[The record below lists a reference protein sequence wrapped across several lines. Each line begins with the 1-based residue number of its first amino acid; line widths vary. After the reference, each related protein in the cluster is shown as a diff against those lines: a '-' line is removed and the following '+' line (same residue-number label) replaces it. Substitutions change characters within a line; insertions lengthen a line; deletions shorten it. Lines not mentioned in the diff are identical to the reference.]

1 MKYYSEENNGQ
12 GQEKMITKGKLRGYI
27 NWLNETKGGSFLR
40 ATASGSNRLV
50 IERMSDIS
58 GGTIH
63 WTATRDTQS
72 SQLTASTSASSITIT
87 SNYSSRIPRGKFYL
101 VGPDGTQY
109 TELDNSNGGDN
120 YSGFEDMTFIEADEK
135 LDTYCLT
142 YSDLSGGTY
151 ARVFDV
157 STMKDGIV
165 IDGYSISSSGQY
177 KANQLVAEKDVNF
190 GKLTYDLMVSSI
202 TVEVDAMNDLE
213 EYRRGVIP
221 GSNGLAY
228 ATVYDVTNGTETP
241 FYNFDLNGAE
251 LTDNAQTSGKTYSG
265 VTISKG
271 GNIAKASKRKSGSTD
286 VYAVDVYFYAD
297 SGYTLSSQ
305 TIATIVGN
313 ASDKYISA
321 STHSF
326 SSNSTSPSY
335 SATSRMVKISIASNG
350 EVKFDIKQ
358 RKEIYGYFPVNVYKQ
373 GTSDFAI
380 DENGNVELSAINKF
394 INADSGSTMN
404 SYRNV
409 LDRSVGWLS
418 NAGDNFGSF
427 GLTNGEKY
435 LSSDV
440 SSTYNDE
447 LVREGFPESALTEVC
462 GKDVYN
468 VDNTVYNRGE
478 EVGLDS
484 GSTKHYHIA
493 YANDA
498 YDSYRGLDK
507 VGGFSGTTHLF
518 IDEGYLTYSAEK
530 GVCTSEYLDYTFD
543 SFTSEYNYIVD
554 YVRDYYKDVH
564 SYGITS
570 ILRRHRKVGDS
581 FIDSASNYNLIN
593 GYSSSNPRGY
603 KPKAA
608 VNTKLTGDNFPKH
621 ISGKTI
627 SLTLSHG
634 WNDVTNEGSNDKYKS
649 GDNYISGWTT
659 IYEEPKYY
667 NEWHQSLSHRNPSG
681 SPTVREI
688 RYVPSSK
695 YHDEGRIEC
704 QANTS
709 DVINYYSIAPRFYM
723 VDAESC
729 KDAVSGYNYT
739 FKILS
744 TPITDKAYGITED
757 RYYYLDCANFLGSGN
772 REAIN
777 NQMARKDMITY
788 LSVSSETPIFDSIR
802 YGSKKRDEYSHEY
815 EEGKILSGCCPSAP
829 TQQVYWVDSYAPK
842 YSKICV
848 PNGWSYT
855 SSTMSEIPLDS
866 IKELPYNDKSDDILF
881 VDDNNIIHDFSPS
894 YQNYSGGTN
903 YPVPCTSSW
912 GHFGNNI
919 SIEDI
924 NNFEDDDAYSFPGS
938 CYYNK
943 SENNSSHP
951 LIESISYSSGRSEA
965 IYGDETK
972 FGYDNLLGYNSG
984 NPMNAIH
991 DITNYVASGSN
1002 YVYTGNSNGYNDF
1015 VYYNSNG
1022 SLNSARSSTSTTPSN
1037 RSYKFIPVGAK
1048 MLNGKYV
1055 ALRPCY
1061 GDVTVPYWY
1070 TQIEFAVRVLEQPE
1084 DESAFD
1090 PIAQLNLTVDVSFN
1104 SGNYTRLTTGGT
1116 SYNGVYHKLITNDTF
1131 DTPTISIGTA
1141 DGTSY
1146 KGIYGFLGKMDSLVA
1161 GGNSYYQ
1168 KMSLTL
1174 VFIDVYPVA
1183 SVFDI
1188 VVNGPSNYQNNYEQK
1203 LHWILDGKTSQSVGA
1218 EMFYNLSDNGW
1229 YSYKENSSYANFRCV
1244 GSSVE
1249 TEYCPHYMMN
1259 TYREGGGQKL
1269 AFSDMIFDYYDEE
1282 AEDAGNKG
1290 VWY

>member
-1 MKYYSEENNGQ
+1 MKYYSEENNGR
-12 GQEKMITKGKLRGYI
+12 GQQKMITKGKLRGYI

-40 ATASGSNRLV
+40 ATASGSNKLL
-50 IERMSDIS
+50 IERMDDIS

-109 TELDNSNGGDN
+109 TELDNSNTGDN

-151 ARVFDV
+151 ARVFDEA
-157 STMKDGIV
+157 TMKDGIV

-190 GKLTYDLMVSSI
+190 GKLTYDLVVSSI

-251 LTDNAQTSGKTYSG
+251 LTDNAKTNGKTYSG

-286 VYAVDVYFYAD
+286 VYAVDVYYYAD

-313 ASDKYISA
+313 ASGDKYISA

-335 SATSRMVKISIASNG
+335 SATSRMVKINIASNG

-358 RKEIYGYFPVNVYKQ
+358 RKEIYGYFPVSVYKQ

-394 INADSGSTMN
+394 VNADSGSSN
-404 SYRNV
+404 YSYGNI

-447 LVREGFPESALTEVC
+447 LIREGFPESALTEVC

-468 VDNTVYNRGE
+468 IDDTVYNRGE
-478 EVGLDS
+478 YVGTNPENRRDW
-484 GSTKHYHIA
+484 HIA

-498 YDSYRGLDK
+498 YDLYRGLDK

-518 IDEGYLTYSAEK
+518 IDEGYLSTSVEK
-530 GVCTSEYLDYTFD
+530 GDCTSNYLDYTFD
-543 SFTSEYNYIVD
+543 SFTSEYNYIVN

-570 ILRRHRKVGDS
+570 ILRRYR
-581 FIDSASNYNLIN
+581 NIN
-593 GYSSSNPRGY
+593 GSFVDTSSSYKLVNEYSSSNPSGY
-603 KPKAA
+603 IPKATR
-608 VNTKLTGDNFPKH
+608 NIKINGNNFPKH

-627 SLTLSHG
+627 SLTITLG
-634 WNDVTNEGSNDKYKS
+634 WNDVTNKGDNDKYKS

-659 IYEEPKYY
+659 IYEYPRYD
-667 NEWHQSLSHRNPSG
+667 EWWGSSSDSNAVSG
-681 SPTVREI
+681 NPTVREI
-688 RYVPSSK
+688 KYVPGYYTS
-695 YHDEGRIEC
+695 EGRIEC

-709 DVINYYSIAPRFYM
+709 DTTYYYNIAPRFYM

-729 KDAVSGYNYT
+729 SGGTSGYNYT

-757 RYYYLDCANFLGSGN
+757 RYYFLDYDGFLGHYAN
-772 REAIN
+772 KAVN
-777 NQMARKDMITY
+777 NQMARKNMITY
-788 LSVSSETPIFDSIR
+788 LSVSSSTPTFDSIR
-802 YGSKKRDEYSHEY
+802 YGSTKQNGLNQTLNEYNIQSD
-815 EEGKILSGCCPSAP
+815 CCPSAP
-829 TQQVYWVDSYAPK
+829 TQTVYWVDTYAPHAI
-842 YSKICV
+842 YGGRIFGSTLNV
-848 PNGWSYT
+848 PPAESAVT
-855 SSTMSEIPLDS
+855 SSIGLTYIDDSNKIIETDSRAYLIPTVYDWNRLAYD
-866 IKELPYNDKSDDILF
+866 IGIDDINNFNDKSD
-881 VDDNNIIHDFSPS
+881 
-894 YQNYSGGTN
+894 
-903 YPVPCTSSW
+903 
-912 GHFGNNI
+912 
-919 SIEDI
+919 
-924 NNFEDDDAYSFPGS
+924 YSFHGNR
-938 CYYNK
+938 YYTA
-943 SENNSSHP
+943 STNNSSHG
-951 LIESISYSSGRSEA
+951 LKESISFSSGLSESVFGDDA
-965 IYGDETK
+965 LIGYGV
-972 FGYDNLLGYNSG
+972 NSGYNSG
-984 NPMNAIH
+984 YPMLVLSGTTDYYMNGNDKIYSGKSNGNYEYLYFNMSGSP
-991 DITNYVASGSN
+991 ITNTSHPSY
-1002 YVYTGNSNGYNDF
+1002 
-1015 VYYNSNG
+1015 
-1022 SLNSARSSTSTTPSN
+1022 AR
-1037 RSYKFIPVGAK
+1037 
-1048 MLNGKYV
+1048 KYV
-1055 ALRPCY
+1055 TQFSSNLYDAYTADGSRFPSTYKATDALRPCY
-1061 GDVTVPYWY
+1061 GDVTVPYWR
-1070 TQIEFAVRVLEQPE
+1070 TGIEFAVRVLEQPE
-1084 DESAFD
+1084 DESTFD
-1090 PIAQLNLTVDVSFN
+1090 PITQFGLTIDASFDN
-1104 SGNYTRLTTGGT
+1104 TNYTRLTTGGT
-1116 SYNGVYHKLITNDTF
+1116 EYNNVRHKLVTDTY
-1131 DTPTISIGTA
+1131 DDIVYIS
-1141 DGTSY
+1141 DPNEKSY
-1146 KGIYGFLGKMDSLVA
+1146 KGIYGYLSKTGSLIA
-1161 GGNSYYQ
+1161 GGDSYYQ
-1168 KMSLTL
+1168 KMRLDL
-1174 VFIDVYPVA
+1174 VFVDVYPT
-1183 SVFDI
+1183 SGSCFDI
-1188 VVNGPSNYQNNYEQK
+1188 VVNGPTHTGGQQK
-1203 LHWILDGKTSQSVGA
+1203 LHWRLDGKTSQSVGA
-1218 EMFYNLSDNGW
+1218 DIFGSLGSNGW
-1229 YSYKENSSYANFRCV
+1229 GSYKENTKTNTLSCIGDTNNMYSVSHMLIAYALEEGDETMPFVDMLSEDFAVDGTSS
-1244 GSSVE
+1244 
-1249 TEYCPHYMMN
+1249 
-1259 TYREGGGQKL
+1259 GG
-1269 AFSDMIFDYYDEE
+1269 
-1282 AEDAGNKG
+1282 KG
-1290 VWY
+1290 TWY

>member
-12 GQEKMITKGKLRGYI
+12 GQQKMITKGKLRGYI

-50 IERMSDIS
+50 IERMNDIS
-58 GGTIH
+58 SGTIH

-72 SQLTASTSASSITIT
+72 SQLTASTTASSITIT

-120 YSGFEDMTFIEADEK
+120 YSGFEDMAFIEADEK

-190 GKLTYDLMVSSI
+190 GKLTYDLVVSSI

-305 TIATIVGN
+305 TIATKVGN

-358 RKEIYGYFPVNVYKQ
+358 RKEIYGYFPVSVYKQ

-447 LVREGFPESALTEVC
+447 LIREGFPESALTEVC

-468 VDNTVYNRGE
+468 IDDTVYNRGE
-478 EVGLDS
+478 EVGLDT
-484 GSTKHYHIA
+484 GYTKHYHIA
-493 YANDA
+493 YANDV

-518 IDEGYLTYSAEK
+518 IDKGYLNTSAEK
-530 GVCTSEYLDYTFD
+530 GDCTSEYLDYTFD

-570 ILRRHRKVGDS
+570 ILRRYR
-581 FIDSASNYNLIN
+581 NIN
-593 GYSSSNPRGY
+593 GSFVDTSSSYKLVNAYSSSNPSGY
-603 KPKAA
+603 TPKAFR
-608 VNTKLTGDNFPKH
+608 NIKINGNNFPKH
-621 ISGKTI
+621 VSGKTI
-627 SLTLSHG
+627 SLTITLG
-634 WNDVTNEGSNDKYKS
+634 WNDATNEGSNDKYKS

-659 IYEEPKYY
+659 IYEYPRYD
-667 NEWHQSLSHRNPSG
+667 EWWGSSSDSNAVSG

-709 DVINYYSIAPRFYM
+709 DTIYYYNIAPRFYM

-729 KDAVSGYNYT
+729 SGGTSGYNYT

-757 RYYYLDCANFLGSGN
+757 RYYFLDYDGFLGHSG
-772 REAIN
+772 EKAVN
-777 NQMARKDMITY
+777 NQMARKNMITY
-788 LSVSSETPIFDSIR
+788 LSVSSATPTFDSIR
-802 YGSKKRDEYSHEY
+802 YGSTKLNSLYQTLNEYN
-815 EEGKILSGCCPSAP
+815 IQSGCCPSAP
-829 TQQVYWVDSYAPK
+829 TQRVYWVDTYAPTD
-842 YSKICV
+842 SQGKIYCSNSL
-848 PNGWSYT
+848 NGENVTT
-855 SSTMSEIPLDS
+855 SIPLTYIDDDNKIIES
-866 IKELPYNDKSDDILF
+866 GSTEYVVPGVNSYDFRYYDHQIGIDDINKF
-881 VDDNNIIHDFSPS
+881 A
-894 YQNYSGGTN
+894 SGKTN
-903 YPVPCTSSW
+903 YIFAGQV
-912 GHFGNNI
+912 
-919 SIEDI
+919 
-924 NNFEDDDAYSFPGS
+924 
-938 CYYNK
+938 YYNGYK
-943 SENNSSHP
+943 NDSEHN
-951 LIESISYSSGRSEA
+951 LIESISFASGLSESVYGASGVTGYSVNDS
-965 IYGDETK
+965 
-972 FGYDNLLGYNSG
+972 YNNG
-984 NPMNAIH
+984 NPMH
-991 DITNYVASGSN
+991 VLSSTTNYIISGDSKI
-1002 YVYTGNSNGYNDF
+1002 YTGTSNGYYEH
-1015 VYYNSNG
+1015 VYFD
-1022 SLNSARSSTSTTPSN
+1022 R
-1037 RSYKFIPVGAK
+1037 
-1048 MLNGKYV
+1048 NGKPNGTLISKNAQPTYNYV
-1055 ALRPCY
+1055 PQIYSNIHNVNPNFPITTALRPCF
-1061 GDVTVPYWY
+1061 GDVTVPYWR
-1070 TQIEFAVRVLEQPE
+1070 TSIEFAVRVLEQPE
-1084 DESAFD
+1084 DELTFD
-1090 PIAQLNLTVDVSFN
+1090 PITQFGLTIDASFDN
-1104 SGNYTRLTTGGT
+1104 TNYTRLTTGGT
-1116 SYNGVYHKLITNDTF
+1116 EYNNVRHKLVTDT
-1131 DTPTISIGTA
+1131 DDDIVYIS
-1141 DGTSY
+1141 DPYEKSY
-1146 KGIYGFLGKMDSLVA
+1146 KGIYGYLSKTGSLIA
-1161 GGNSYYQ
+1161 GVDSYYQ
-1168 KMSLTL
+1168 KMHLDL
-1174 VFIDVYPVA
+1174 VFVDVYPVN
-1183 SVFDI
+1183 STFDI
-1188 VVNGPSNYQNNYEQK
+1188 VVNGPTHTGGQQK
-1203 LHWILDGKTSQSVGA
+1203 LHWRLDGKTSQSVGA
-1218 EMFYNLSDNGW
+1218 DIFGSLGSNGW
-1229 YSYKENSSYANFRCV
+1229 GRYKENTKTNTLSCIGDTNNMYSVSHMLIVYALDEGYDIMPFADML
-1244 GSSVE
+1244 
-1249 TEYCPHYMMN
+1249 TEDFAVDGTSN
-1259 TYREGGGQKL
+1259 GG
-1269 AFSDMIFDYYDEE
+1269 
-1282 AEDAGNKG
+1282 KG
-1290 VWY
+1290 TWY